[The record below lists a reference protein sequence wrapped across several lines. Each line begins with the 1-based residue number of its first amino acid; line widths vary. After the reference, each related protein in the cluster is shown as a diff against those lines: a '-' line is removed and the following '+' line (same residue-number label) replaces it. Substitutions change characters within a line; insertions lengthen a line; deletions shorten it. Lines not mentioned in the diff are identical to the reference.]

1 MIAVNYS
8 SLRSDMKA
16 YMDRVSDDYETL
28 VVTRKGSGRN
38 VIMISEESFNN
49 MLENLHLRSDS
60 ANYEWLLESKQQ
72 LIEGKLV
79 RTEVN

>member
-8 SLRSDMKA
+8 SLRSDMKT
-16 YMDRVSDDYETL
+16 YMDKVSDDYETL

>member
-8 SLRSDMKA
+8 SLRSNMKA
-16 YMDRVSDDYETL
+16 YMDKVSDGHETL
-28 VVTRKGSGRN
+28 VVTRKNGRN
-38 VIMISEESFNN
+38 VVMISEESYNK

-72 LIEGKLV
+72 LTDGKLV
-79 RTEVN
+79 ITEVN

>member
-8 SLRSDMKA
+8 NLRSDMKT
-16 YMDRVSDDYETL
+16 YMDKVSDDYETL
-28 VVTRKGSGRN
+28 VVTRKGNGRN
-38 VIMISEESFNN
+38 VVMISEETYNK

-72 LIEGKLV
+72 LIAGKLV